1 MHLREVSMK
10 GMKRDK
16 RFGVAGNFGNSAVS
30 LENETQLVC
39 DEKDVKGS
47 E

>member
-16 RFGVAGNFGNSAVS
+16 TLGVAGSFRNSAAS
-30 LENETQLVC
+30 LENETQLAC
-39 DEKDVKGS
+39 DEKAVEES

>member
-1 MHLREVSMK
+1 MHLREVSIK

-16 RFGVAGNFGNSAVS
+16 RLGVAGNFRNSAAS
-30 LENETQLVC
+30 LENETQLAC
-39 DEKDVKGS
+39 DEKDVKS